1 MKFTVTVNDRS
12 YNVDAG
18 VPGEIA
24 VDGQVFKV
32 TVQKTGK
39 MPIREISPSLPP
51 PADPVPAPAADGRAG
66 VQDGAPGGTDY
77 IPAGTDGSLNRTDDA
92 PNGTDCGWNKLKR
105 DRAERLAR
113 ALPLAKGK
121 IVDQADAV
129 KLLEAV
135 IRPFDKVNIEGD
147 NQKQADFL
155 AEALSKADPG
165 VLHDLHMVQSAIA
178 LDAHLDVFEKG
189 IAKKIDFSFS
199 GPQSARLAAMIRDGK
214 VQLGSIHTYLELF
227 GRYFLDLTPR
237 VALIAAEAAD
247 RDGNLYTGFNTEDTP
262 VIAEATRFK
271 QGIVVVQVNKIV
283 DKLPRVDIPGG
294 WVDFVIQSPR
304 PFFVEPLFTRDPA
317 LITDA
322 HILRAMI
329 AIKGVYA
336 EYGVKRLNHGIGFDT
351 AAIELLLP
359 TYGNELGL
367 KGKAAS
373 HFVLNPHPTL
383 IPAIEDGWVENVFCF
398 GGELG
403 MENYIKAR
411 SDIFFTGPDGSLR
424 SNRAMGQ
431 MAGHYAID
439 MFIGGTL
446 QIDRY
451 GNSSTAVTS
460 RVAGFG
466 GAPNMGCDPKGRR
479 HGSEAWLRCGAEDGI
494 QRSLTGDIPRGKR
507 LVVQIQE
514 TFREKMASG
523 FVDTLD
529 AVQLAEN
536 AGLPIPPVMIYG
548 DDLTHIITEE
558 GLACLHKCGS
568 LEERMAAIR
577 AVAGYTKLGLEAKPA
592 ETRALREKGIVKTP
606 SDLGIDESRAN
617 RELLA
622 AKSMRDLVR
631 CSKGLYSPP
640 ARFHNW

>member
-1 MKFTVTVNDRS
+1 
-12 YNVDAG
+12 
-18 VPGEIA
+18 
-24 VDGQVFKV
+24 
-32 TVQKTGK
+32 
-39 MPIREISPSLPP
+39 
-51 PADPVPAPAADGRAG
+51 
-66 VQDGAPGGTDY
+66 
-77 IPAGTDGSLNRTDDA
+77 
-92 PNGTDCGWNKLKR
+92 
-105 DRAERLAR
+105 
-113 ALPLAKGK
+113 
-121 IVDQADAV
+121 
-129 KLLEAV
+129 
-135 IRPFDKVNIEGD
+135 VNIEGD

-155 AEALSKADPG
+155 AEALSNADPK
-165 VLHDLHMVQSAIA
+165 VLHDLHMVQSSIA
-178 LDAHLDVFEKG
+178 LSTHLDVFEKG
-189 IAKKIDFSFS
+189 IAKKADFSFS
-199 GPQSARLAAMIRDGK
+199 GPQSGRLAKMIKEGK
-214 VQLGSIHTYLELF
+214 VELGSIHTYLELF

-247 RDGNLYTGFNTEDTP
+247 RNGNLYTGFNTEDTP
-262 VIAEATRFK
+262 VIVEATKFK
-271 QGIVVVQVNKIV
+271 QGIVVVQVNKIT
-283 DKLPRVDIPGG
+283 DTLPRVDIPGD
-294 WVDFVIQSPR
+294 WVDFVIQAPR

-329 AIKGVYA
+329 AIKGIYA
-336 EYGVKRLNHGIGFDT
+336 EYGIRRLNHGIGFDT

-367 KGKAAS
+367 KGRAAT

-383 IPAIEDGWVENVFCF
+383 IPAIEDGWVENIFCF

-403 MENYIKAR
+403 MEEYIKAR
-411 SDIFFTGPDGSLR
+411 SDIFFVGPDGSLR

-446 QIDRY
+446 QIDKY

-460 RVAGFG
+460 RIAGFG
-466 GAPNMGCDPKGRR
+466 GAPNMGCDPRGRR
-479 HGSEAWLRCGAEDGI
+479 HGSEAWLRCGGEDGI
-494 QRSLTGDIPRGKR
+494 QRSLIGDMQRGKR
-507 LVVQIQE
+507 LVVQLQE
-514 TFREKMASG
+514 TFREKMAPG

-529 AVQLAEN
+529 AVELARN

-558 GLACLHKCGS
+558 GIAYLHKCSG
-568 LEERMAAIR
+568 LEQRMAAIR

-592 ETRALREKGIVKTP
+592 ETRELREKGIVKTP
-606 SDLGIDESRAN
+606 SNLGIDSSRAN

-622 AKSMRDLVR
+622 AKSVRDLVR
-631 CSKGLYSPP
+631 CSKGLYNPP